1 MNAVLQEFTDPDT
14 AEAGAKKAA
23 AKEVVVNPEK
33 KTLES
38 VMQGGKP
45 DSLAALTK
53 NKPTDDK
60 NSGTENPAIETV
72 NNSGNDEI
80 TINKKTN
87 EATSKKSPLK
97 LVAGLFVGLIE
108 NIFSSKR
115 KP

>member
-1 MNAVLQEFTDPDT
+1 MQEFTDPDT

-23 AKEVVVNPEK
+23 AKEVVENPEEK
-33 KTLES
+33 SLES
-38 VMQGGKP
+38 VMQGKTK

-53 NKPTDDK
+53 NQTTDDK
-60 NSGTENPAIETV
+60 NSMTENPTLETV
-72 NNSGNDEI
+72 NKRSGNDVISPNEK
-80 TINKKTN
+80 NA

-97 LVAGLFVGLIE
+97 LAAGLFVGLIE